1 MEGQQ
6 GHNHDGLD
14 VEDHVDRVGEAQVGL
29 LHDELGQGPPYPR
42 QEAEIRFF
50 WLSNSLPI
58 NTVPRSHANMDI
70 ELPNSEIFLADR
82 FIS

>member
-14 VEDHVDRVGEAQVGL
+14 VEDHVYRVGEAQVGL
-29 LHDELGQGPPYPR
+29 LHDELGEGPPYPR
-42 QEAEIRFF
+42 QEAEICKTF
-50 WLSNSLPI
+50 LACHSLPI

-70 ELPNSEIFLADR
+70 ELPNSEIF
-82 FIS
+82 